1 MSRPKVLLTGVA
13 PTTAGLARLS
23 RLDRHTPYVTG
34 VASPMVLVGARQGP
48 APAPKT
54 AGDVDGVASADP
66 GAALTGS
73 AVLLALAAPAVVTL
87 IVPSRATRTERSL

>member
-1 MSRPKVLLTGVA
+1 
-13 PTTAGLARLS
+13 
-23 RLDRHTPYVTG
+23 
-34 VASPMVLVGARQGP
+34 MVLVGARQGP
-48 APAPKT
+48 APAPTT